1 MKKEY
6 DEELVRICPNL
17 YSDYLSINEF
27 ACQDGWYIL
36 IKELSIGLEALILAQ
51 SQEKRSLFRVS
62 QVKEKFG
69 LLRFYMT
76 QATDAMNEL
85 ISSAE
90 MKSCAICETCG
101 EPGVLRGIGWY
112 YTACDTHVIKRDD
125 RSN

>member
-17 YSDYLSINEF
+17 YSNYLVLHGF
-27 ACQDGWYIL
+27 GCQDGWYPL

-51 SQEKRSLFRVS
+51 LQENRSLFHVS

-69 LLRFYMT
+69 SLRFYMT

-112 YTACDTHVIKRDD
+112 YTACDKHVKNIE
-125 RSN
+125 NIN